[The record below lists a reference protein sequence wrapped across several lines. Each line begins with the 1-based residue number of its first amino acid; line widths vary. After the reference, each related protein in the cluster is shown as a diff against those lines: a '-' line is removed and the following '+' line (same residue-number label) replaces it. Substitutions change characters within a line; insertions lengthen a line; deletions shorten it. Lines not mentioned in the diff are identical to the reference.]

1 MQGAWGEKRDP
12 GVGLSVEAA
21 GLWAFGSECPDRC
34 RLNAE
39 AAAGLGGGLAPT
51 LPPGSE
57 GDA

>member
-39 AAAGLGGGLAPT
+39 EGWPPLCSQGLKGTREQPRC
-51 LPPGSE
+51 P
-57 GDA
+57 